1 MKKNFL
7 VVLVL
12 FGINFIIG
20 CAKDPIDPGYARYMI
35 VNAAPDLPNIDVFV
49 DNFKQNITPIGFGSN
64 TIYNGITPGSRIIS
78 VKTGGIN
85 SVFSQSTYNVKL
97 NEANRPNYTLIAA
110 NLASA
115 PDLIWIED
123 DLTIPAAGKASL
135 RIIHASS
142 DAPALNAYVGTAT
155 TPIFPAASYRYK
167 EFSAF
172 VPIDALVTG
181 TSYSVQIRNVATNAV
196 LRTQTFTAVSGKIY
210 TIIVRGLVTPSF
222 AYPANTLSSTFVGNN

>member
-110 NLASA
+110 NLASV